1 MSLIK
6 VQNLGKAFFSYSS
19 ELHRFARWFGLK
31 TSKTQAKW
39 VLKDINFSIGAGEAV
54 GIIGQNGAGKS
65 TLLKMITRTLKP
77 SQGDIHVNG
86 RIAAILE
93 LGMGFNP
100 DLTGRQN
107 VMHSAGL
114 MGFSV
119 SQIQDVMAEIEDFAE
134 IGHYFDEPTR
144 VYSSGMQMRVAF
156 AVATAFR
163 PDILI
168 VDEALSVGDTYFQH
182 KSFQKIKEFQELGTT
197 LLIVSHDKS
206 AIQRLCNRAI
216 LIDQGTAIKDG
227 PPEEIFDLY
236 NAIITKKEDQR
247 IEQSTTNEGKLK
259 TSSGNGKAII
269 KAVKLFH
276 YDNQETDTVAV
287 NEPIRI
293 CVDTQVLDEIP
304 SLVMGYAIKDRLG
317 EICYGTNTWYTE
329 QALVSPGIG
338 ERYQFNIHIPAN
350 FGVGSYS
357 ISIALHGQETHLTDN
372 YDWQDL
378 SLVFSVVNA
387 NKTSFQ
393 GSNWLDQNITIDQR
407 SKSLQHDC

>member
-1 MSLIK
+1 MNSIKEQSLIR
-6 VQNLGKAFFSYSS
+6 VHNLGKAFFSYSS
-19 ELHRFARWFGLK
+19 ELHRFARWFGFK
-31 TSKTQAKW
+31 NHKTQAKW
-39 VLKDINFSIGAGEAV
+39 VLKEVNFSVGAGEAV

-65 TLLKMITRTLKP
+65 TLLKMITQTLEP
-77 SQGDIHVNG
+77 SQGEIHVNG

-119 SQIQDVMAEIEDFAE
+119 PQINQVMTEIEDFAE

-168 VDEALSVGDTYFQH
+168 IDEALSVGDTYFQH
-182 KSFQKIKEFQELGTT
+182 KSFQKIKDFQNLGTT

-206 AIQRLCNRAI
+206 AIQRLCHRAI
-216 LIDQGTAIKDG
+216 LIDQGTIMKDG
-227 PPEEIFDLY
+227 APEEVFDLY
-236 NAIITKKEDQR
+236 NAIISKKEDQR
-247 IEQSTTNEGKLK
+247 VEQTITNEGKLK

-269 KAVKLFH
+269 KSVTLFH
-276 YDNQETDTVAV
+276 HNDQGTDTVAV

-293 CVDTQVLDEIP
+293 CVETQILEKIP
-304 SLVMGYAIKDRLG
+304 SLVMGYSIRDRLG
-317 EICYGTNTWYTE
+317 EVCYGTNTWFTE
-329 QALVSPGIG
+329 QILMSPCIG
-338 ERYQFNIHIPAN
+338 EEHQFNIHIPAN
-350 FGVGSYS
+350 FGEGSYS
-357 ISIALHGQETHLTDN
+357 ISIALHDQENHLTEN

-378 SLVFSVVNA
+378 SLVFNVVNV
-387 NKTSFQ
+387 NKTYFQ
-393 GSNWLDQNITIDQR
+393 GSNWLDQSITIER
-407 SKSLQHDC
+407 KK

>member
-1 MSLIK
+1 MNLIT
-6 VQNLGKAFFSYSS
+6 VQNIGKAFVSYSS
-19 ELHRFARWFGLK
+19 ELHRFARWFGFK
-31 TSKTQAKW
+31 THKTKEKW
-39 VLKDINFSIGAGEAV
+39 VLKNINFTVGAGEAV

-65 TLLKMITRTLKP
+65 TLLKMITQTLKP
-77 SQGDIHVNG
+77 SQGDIQING

-107 VMHSAGL
+107 VLHSAGL

-119 SQIQDVMAEIEDFAE
+119 SQINEVMAEIEEFAE

-144 VYSSGMQMRVAF
+144 IYSSGMQMRVAF

-163 PDILI
+163 PDVLI

-182 KSFQKIKEFQELGTT
+182 KSFKKIKEFQDLGTT

-206 AIQRLCNRAI
+206 AIQRLCHRAI
-216 LIDQGTAIKDG
+216 LIDQGTVIKDG

-236 NAIITKKEDQR
+236 NAIIAKKEDQQ
-247 IEQSTTNEGKLK
+247 IEQSLTSEGKLK

-269 KAVKLFH
+269 NAVKLYH
-276 YDNQETDTVAV
+276 HHDQETDTVAV
-287 NEPIRI
+287 NEPIRF
-293 CVDTQVLDEIP
+293 CVETKILADIP

-317 EICYGTNTWYTE
+317 QICYGTNTWYTE
-329 QALVSPGIG
+329 QTLVTPNIG
-338 ERYQFNIHIPAN
+338 DIHQFNIHIPAN

-357 ISIALHGQETHLTDN
+357 ISIALHGHETHLSDN
-372 YDWQDL
+372 YDWQEL
-378 SLVFSVVNA
+378 SLVFNVVNA
-387 NKTSFQ
+387 DKISFQ
-393 GSNWLDQNITIDQR
+393 GSGWLEQNITIEQR
-407 SKSLQHDC
+407 AKDL

>member
-6 VQNLGKAFFSYSS
+6 VENLGKAFFTYSS
-19 ELHRFARWFGLK
+19 ELHRFARWFGFN
-31 TSKTQAKW
+31 TRKTQAKW
-39 VLKDINFSIGAGEAV
+39 VLKEINFTLGAGEAI

-65 TLLKMITRTLKP
+65 TLLKMITQTLKP
-77 SQGDIHVNG
+77 TKGVIRVNG

-100 DLTGRQN
+100 ELTGRQN
-107 VMHSAGL
+107 VIHSAGL

-119 SQIQDVMAEIEDFAE
+119 PQIEEVMAEIEAFAE

-144 VYSSGMQMRVAF
+144 VYSSGMQVRVAF

-168 VDEALSVGDTYFQH
+168 IDEALSVGDTYFQH

-206 AIQRLCNRAI
+206 AIQRLCHRAI
-216 LIDQGTAIKDG
+216 LIDQGTLIKDG
-227 PPEEIFDLY
+227 PPEEVFDLY
-236 NAIITKKEDQR
+236 NAILTKKEDQR
-247 IEQSTTNEGKLK
+247 IEQSLTNEGKLK

-269 KAVKLFH
+269 KSVRLFH
-276 YDNQETDTVAV
+276 HQHQETDTVAV

-293 CVDTQVLDEIP
+293 CVEAQIVEEIP

-317 EICYGTNTWYTE
+317 EVCYGTNTWYSG
-329 QALVSPGIG
+329 QALIQPNVG
-338 ERYQFNIHIPAN
+338 EMYQFNIHIPAN

-357 ISIALHGQETHLTDN
+357 VSIALHGQENHLSDN

-378 SLVFSVVNA
+378 SLVFNVVNA
-387 NKTSFQ
+387 NKMPFQ
-393 GSNWLDQNITIDQR
+393 GSNWLDQNITIEQK
-407 SKSLQHDC
+407 SKNL